1 MKNTWRKTISAMV
14 ALLMATVS
22 ATAADSNV
30 ATAATAQD
38 DNVTPVVVKNRVE
51 VIGADSIDNKIISQL
66 TPNADVLNEKVI
78 VGNDTVNLIIPERNF
93 GRYDRGLFNYLFIP
107 KGQWSFGL
115 DVSYGEF
122 NSEDIEVL
130 SFIGDFDFGGSMFS
144 IDPYISY
151 FFAHNQSIGMR
162 LGYTRNKA
170 DLGNLT
176 VDIEDLDLSLKDID
190 YHTEEYS
197 ASVFYRHYIG
207 LDRSRRW
214 AVFNEVALEFASGN
228 GYFERPYNGIPR
240 VTETVTTEVRMDFS
254 PGICYFVHDY
264 VSFNLSFGVFGV
276 HWKKWDQVTDHV
288 EQGTRT
294 SSGADFKFN
303 LFNLRMGIAVHI

>member
-1 MKNTWRKTISAMV
+1 MIGMENYWKNTILAVAALIMAAMPIC
-14 ALLMATVS
+14 
-22 ATAADSNV
+22 ATAAETV
-30 ATAATAQD
+30 ATND
-38 DNVTPVVVKNRVE
+38 DVTNVVVKNRVE
-51 VIGADSIDNKIISQL
+51 VIGGDSIGSKVISQL
-66 TPNADVLNEKVI
+66 ASNVDVLNEKVI
-78 VGNDTVNLIIPERNF
+78 VGNDTVSLIIPERNL

-115 DVSYGEF
+115 DVSYGSF
-122 NSEDIEVL
+122 NSEDIDVL
-130 SFIGDFDFGGSMFS
+130 SFISDFDFDGSAFS

-170 DLGNLT
+170 QLDNLS
-176 VDIEDLDLSLKDID
+176 VDIEDVDFSLKGID

-207 LDRSRRW
+207 LDRSRRF
-214 AVFNEVALEFASGN
+214 AVFNEVDLEFASGN
-228 GYFERPYNGIPR
+228 GYFERPYNDVPR
-240 VTETVTTEVRMDFS
+240 ITETVTTEVRMNFS
-254 PGICYFVHDY
+254 PGVCIFIHDY

-276 HWKKWDQVTDHV
+276 HLKKWKQITDGV
-288 EQGTRT
+288 EEGSRT
-294 SSGADFKFN
+294 SSGANFKFN

>member
-38 DNVTPVVVKNRVE
+38 DNITPVVVKNRVE

-115 DVSYGEF
+115 DVSYGSF
-122 NSEDIEVL
+122 NSEDIDVL
-130 SFIGDFDFGGSMFS
+130 SFIGDFDFDGSAFS

-170 DLGNLT
+170 QLDNLS
-176 VDIEDLDLSLKDID
+176 VDIEDVDFSLKGID

-207 LDRSRRW
+207 LDRSRRF
-214 AVFNEVALEFASGN
+214 AVFNEVDLEFASGN
-228 GYFERPYNGIPR
+228 GYFERPYNDVPR
-240 VTETVTTEVRMDFS
+240 ITETVTTEVRMNFS
-254 PGICYFVHDY
+254 PGVCIFIPDY

-276 HWKKWDQVTDHV
+276 HLKKWKQITDGV
-288 EQGTRT
+288 EEGSRT
-294 SSGADFKFN
+294 SSGANFKFN

>member
-1 MKNTWRKTISAMV
+1 MKNIWRKTI
-14 ALLMATVS
+14 ALFAGAALATTS
-22 ATAADSNV
+22 MSYAADL
-30 ATAATAQD
+30 TAGEKN
-38 DNVTPVVVKNRVE
+38 DNVTNVVVRNRVE
-51 VIGADSIDNKIISQL
+51 VLGADSIDSKIISQL
-66 TPNADVLNEKVI
+66 ASNVNVLDEKVI
-78 VGNDTVNLIIPERNF
+78 VGNDTVNIIIPERNF

-107 KGQWSFGL
+107 KGQWAFGI
-115 DVSYGEF
+115 DVSYGDF
-122 NSEDIEVL
+122 NSEDIDVL
-130 SFIGDFDFGGSMFS
+130 SFVGDFDFGGSMFS

-162 LGYTRNKA
+162 LGYSRNKA

-176 VDIEDLDLSLKDID
+176 IDIDDIDLSLKNID

-214 AVFNEVALEFASGN
+214 AVFNEVDLEFASGN
-228 GYFERPYNGIPR
+228 GYFERPYNGVPR
-240 VTETVTTEVRMDFS
+240 ITETVTTEVRMNFS
-254 PGICYFVHDY
+254 PGICFFVHDY

-276 HWKKWDQVTDHV
+276 HLKKWKQVTDHI
-288 EQGTRT
+288 EEGSRL
-294 SSGADFKFN
+294 SSGANFKFN